1 MNDLSML
8 TQLNNVNKTFSNF
21 LKKIQKSN
29 AALNTYSIFTDFEN
43 ELENFYRICAVP
55 ELSTKSIVGL
65 GGAFSAGKS
74 SLLNCLLG
82 QKILSAQINPTT
94 SLPTYL
100 IHAEELEIQAIQNE
114 GIKHSISLEQLKKM
128 THQVPEHLK
137 KLAQNTHLV
146 VVKQPRLSWHQLA
159 FLDTPGYSNSNT
171 THQNT
176 SDSEIAKVQLN
187 RAQHIIWV
195 ISADQGVISQCD
207 IDFLKTL
214 DVTIPKLIVITRAD
228 KKLPEDLESIKL
240 LTAQTLTQHQLEYLD
255 VLALST
261 RQSQDFDYA
270 KLDQYLKNW
279 NKKITSYAVFDQF
292 SLLFNQLE
300 QQLNTLDLKVE
311 LELIQKQIFES
322 IYQLGQV
329 SQLDLEKPWKQYLKQ
344 QNSIELKRQEI
355 LQKYQAELEQETK
368 RLEQQCKLQESQK
381 QQGQLQDLISKA
393 NQIKQQLTQP
403 TKRSLD
409 ELLDQYPDDIRAPK
423 AGAYLGSDLNRVR
436 KKIESAIKSYAYAG
450 DGDYGK
456 YNDDPLLLID
466 TTTLFKNA
474 EQGLYLTHSELYCKD
489 IFSKRFVI
497 RLNLI
502 RNIRFD
508 TNESKLYVNS
518 EEVLYIPQNDL
529 KRAVQFL
536 ARVLKIYIEQ

>member
-1 MNDLSML
+1 MALS
-8 TQLNNVNKTFSNF
+8 
-21 LKKIQKSN
+21 LKK
-29 AALNTYSIFTDFEN
+29 
-43 ELENFYRICAVP
+43 
-55 ELSTKSIVGL
+55 
-65 GGAFSAGKS
+65 
-74 SLLNCLLG
+74 
-82 QKILSAQINPTT
+82 
-94 SLPTYL
+94 
-100 IHAEELEIQAIQNE
+100 
-114 GIKHSISLEQLKKM
+114 
-128 THQVPEHLK
+128 
-137 KLAQNTHLV
+137 
-146 VVKQPRLSWHQLA
+146 
-159 FLDTPGYSNSNT
+159 
-171 THQNT
+171 
-176 SDSEIAKVQLN
+176 
-187 RAQHIIWV
+187 
-195 ISADQGVISQCD
+195 
-207 IDFLKTL
+207 
-214 DVTIPKLIVITRAD
+214 
-228 KKLPEDLESIKL
+228 
-240 LTAQTLTQHQLEYLD
+240 
-255 VLALST
+255 
-261 RQSQDFDYA
+261 
-270 KLDQYLKNW
+270 W

-355 LQKYQAELEQETK
+355 LQKYQAELEQEAK
-368 RLEQQCKLQESQK
+368 RQEQQRKLQESQK

-403 TKRSLD
+403 AKLSLD
-409 ELLDQYPDDIRAPK
+409 ELLDQYLDDIRAPK

-436 KKIESAIKSYAYAG
+436 KKIESAIKSYAYEG
-450 DGDYGK
+450 GGDYGK

-508 TNESKLYVNS
+508 FNESKLYVNS
-518 EEVLYIPQNDL
+518 KEVLYIPQNDL
-529 KRAVQFL
+529 KRSIQFL
-536 ARVLKIYIEQ
+536 VKSLKTYIEQ